1 MNAQAKGVYK
11 VAGIAVL
18 VLNTYQPKT
27 RQDIVNSIVWVVSLR
42 NYSAKVLK
50 TRIMSPLE
58 IKGLI
63 ETQFNL
69 GKL

>member
-1 MNAQAKGVYK
+1 MNAQAKGAYK

-18 VLNTYQPKT
+18 VLNTYQTKT

-58 IKGLI
+58 TKGLT

>member
-18 VLNTYQPKT
+18 VLNTYQTKT